1 MHGGLYGETRVA
13 LTAGAH
19 LVAAGESIVYADL
32 DSAILHAE
40 DPVIGGMEIRD
51 GTIHLP
57 DAPGLGLDM
66 APGFW
71 DSIRKAK

>member
-1 MHGGLYGETRVA
+1 MPLTRKA
-13 LTAGAH
+13 FLKS
-19 LVAAGESIVYADL
+19 LVGL

-40 DPVIGGMEIRD
+40 DPVVGGMEIRD

-57 DAPGLGLDM
+57 DAPGFGLDM

-71 DSIRKAK
+71 ERIRKAK